1 MEEDMVGE
9 GRAFQFNLLGMHLF
23 SVLGL
28 LQPGITETNTSTEVN
43 LLFSV
48 KRNTRWIFESTA
60 PVRFQKV
67 QIVLSQYS
75 CPCNEDTGIDSSF
88 SP

>member
-9 GRAFQFNLLGMHLF
+9 GRASQFNLLGMHLF

-28 LQPGITETNTSTEVN
+28 LQPGITENQHINGSKPTFLSKEKHKVD
-43 LLFSV
+43 
-48 KRNTRWIFESTA
+48 FESTA

-67 QIVLSQYS
+67 QIVLSQHS
-75 CPCNEDTGIDSSF
+75 CPCNEDTGIDSSI